1 MTVGVFGA
9 LVQLVTVLTLA
20 LLLDGKRIADMG
32 LGLARPSTEARLRSV
47 ATEIY
52 RAVSGYVAGNLVISL
67 VAGTVTYV
75 TLSVLGVPF
84 AVPLAVLMA
93 FLDLVPLVGAT
104 IGGVLIGIITLFS
117 NFPTATIV
125 WLVVLIVYQQAE
137 NNVVQPVVYRR
148 TVNVQ
153 PLVVIISIL
162 VGAALL
168 GVLGALV
175 AIPIA
180 GALQIT
186 LREAWSL
193 RRPSGGA
200 LLDEDGEAQRS
211 GEPSDP
217 LRAPPR

>member
-1 MTVGVFGA
+1 
-9 LVQLVTVLTLA
+9 
-20 LLLDGKRIADMG
+20 
-32 LGLARPSTEARLRSV
+32 
-47 ATEIY
+47 
-52 RAVSGYVAGNLVISL
+52 VISL
-67 VAGTVTYV
+67 LAGAVTYV

-93 FLDLVPLVGAT
+93 FLDLVPLVG
-104 IGGVLIGIITLFS
+104 GGAHRHRHPVHRLPDGHHRVDRGLGI
-117 NFPTATIV
+117 
-125 WLVVLIVYQQAE
+125 YQQVE

-180 GALQIT
+180 GALQIAV
-186 LREAWSL
+186 REAWA
-193 RRPSGGA
+193 RRHPGGTV
-200 LLDEDGEAQRS
+200 LLDGAGEVEGS
-211 GEPSDP
+211 SEPSDLVTP
-217 LRAPPR
+217 PPR

>member
-1 MTVGVFGA
+1 M
-9 LVQLVTVLTLA
+9 
-20 LLLDGKRIADMG
+20 
-32 LGLARPSTEARLRSV
+32 
-47 ATEIY
+47 
-52 RAVSGYVAGNLVISL
+52 
-67 VAGTVTYV
+67 
-75 TLSVLGVPF
+75 
-84 AVPLAVLMA
+84 
-93 FLDLVPLVGAT
+93 GAT

-193 RRPSGGA
+193 RRPGGGA